1 MWHGHVSWK
10 SGSQIMKLS
19 NIKRFWISF
28 ILSVPMLI
36 QMFAMPFHWM
46 MPGYNWIAFITTT
59 IIMAISAAPYWS
71 SAWAAF
77 KHHQANMNT
86 LVAVGTSVAYFYSI
100 FAMFTGREVYFES
113 AAFVTVF
120 VLLGD
125 AMEEKMHNN
134 ASNALAK
141 LIDLQAKDAEV
152 ERNGEFV
159 KVPLDQVKPGDIIR
173 VKPGEKVPVD
183 GVIVDGSTT
192 IDESM
197 VTGESMPVTKKKGD
211 EVVGSTINT
220 NGTFTFKAT
229 KVGSDTMFAQIVD
242 LVKKAQTSHAPI
254 QNLTDKISNIFV
266 PAVLII
272 AIITFVIWYVFLG
285 ATVVNAMLFAVSVVV
300 IACPCALGL
309 ATPTALMVGTARSA
323 KMGVLIKNGEVL
335 EEVSDIDT
343 VVFDKTGTIT
353 VGKPQVT
360 DIVGDEKQVLTIA
373 ASLEENSEHPLAT
386 AVVNKAKADKIAL
399 ASVKNFAAIEGKGVK
414 ANYDNQEAFVGSDK
428 LLEDI
433 AISQEMKEKAI
444 QLQKEAKTVV
454 YVGLGQIIIGLIAI
468 QDVPKPSSKKAIAEL
483 KKRGLKTVML
493 TGDNQN
499 VAEAI
504 AQEVGID
511 QIIAGVLPTEKANEI
526 KKLQDAGNKVA
537 FVGDGIN
544 DAPALS
550 TADVGIA
557 MGSGTDIAIESGGI
571 ILVQN
576 DLMGVVRALEISE
589 KTFNRIKLNLFW
601 ALIYNTIGIP
611 IAAGLFMGLG
621 LTLSPEL
628 AGLAMAFSSVSVV
641 TSSLLLNKTKIA
653 GTTA

>member
-1 MWHGHVSWK
+1 
-10 SGSQIMKLS
+10 MKLS

-28 ILSVPMLI
+28 ILSIPMLI

-100 FAMFTGREVYFES
+100 FAMFTSREVYFES

-192 IDESM
+192 INESM

-229 KVGSDTMFAQIVD
+229 KVGSDTMLAQIVD

-285 ATVVNAMLFAVSVVV
+285 ATIVNAMLFAVSVVV

-360 DIVGDEKQVLTIA
+360 DIIGDEKQVLTIA

-386 AVVNKAKADKIAL
+386 AIVKKAKLDDIAL
-399 ASVKNFAAIEGKGVK
+399 AAVKNFAAIEGKGVK
-414 ANYDNQEAFVGSDK
+414 ANYGKQEAFVGSDK

-433 AISQEMKEKAI
+433 IISQEMKKKAI

-454 YVGLGQIIIGLIAI
+454 YVGLGQDIIGLVAI

-483 KKRGLKTVML
+483 KKRGLRTVML

-504 AQEVGID
+504 GKEVGID
-511 QIIAGVLPTEKANEI
+511 QVIAGVLPTEKSNEI
-526 KKLQDAGNKVA
+526 KKLQDAGRVVA

-550 TADVGIA
+550 TANVGIA

-571 ILVQN
+571 VLVQN
-576 DLMGVVRALEISE
+576 DLMGVVKALEISK

-653 GTTA
+653 GA

>member
-1 MWHGHVSWK
+1 
-10 SGSQIMKLS
+10 MKIS
-19 NIKRFWISF
+19 NIQRFWISF
-28 ILSVPMLI
+28 VLSIPMLI
-36 QMFAMPFHWM
+36 QMIAMPFHWM

-59 IIMAISAAPYWS
+59 IIMAISAAPYWK
-71 SAWAAF
+71 SAWGAF
-77 KHHQANMNT
+77 KKHNANMNT
-86 LVAVGTSVAYFYSI
+86 LVAVGTAVAYFYSI
-100 FAMFTGREVYFES
+100 YAMFTGREVYFES
-113 AAFVTVF
+113 AAYVTVF

-125 AMEEKMHNN
+125 AMEEKMHSN

-141 LIDLQAKDAEV
+141 LVDLQAKDAEV
-152 ERNGEFV
+152 LRDGEFV
-159 KVPLDQVKPGDIIR
+159 KVPLEQVKPGDTIR
-173 VKPGEKVPVD
+173 VKPGEKIPVD
-183 GVIVDGSTT
+183 GVITDGSTT

-211 EVVGSTINT
+211 NVVGSTINT

-229 KVGSDTMFAQIVD
+229 KVGSDTMLAQIVD

-272 AIITFVIWYVFLG
+272 AIITFVIWYVFLD
-285 ATVVNAMLFAVSVVV
+285 ASLVSAILFAVSVVV

-360 DIVGDEKQVLTIA
+360 NVVGDKNKVLTIA

-386 AVVNKAKADKIAL
+386 AVVKAAKEAKTEIK
-399 ASVKNFAAIEGKGVK
+399 SIQNFAAIEGRGVK
-414 ANYDNQEAFVGSDK
+414 ANYGNQEAFVGSDR

-433 AISQEMKEKAI
+433 SISQEMKDQAL

-454 YVGLGQIIIGLIAI
+454 YVGLGNDIIGLIAI
-468 QDVPKPSSKKAIAEL
+468 QDVPKASSKQAIAEL

-504 AQEVGID
+504 GREVGID
-511 QIIAGVLPTEKANEI
+511 QVIAGVLPTEKATEI
-526 KKLQDAGNKVA
+526 KKLQNEGNKVA

-571 ILVQN
+571 VLVQN
-576 DLMGVVRALEISE
+576 DLMGVVRALEISK

-611 IAAGLFMGLG
+611 IAAGLFMAFGLQ
-621 LTLSPEL
+621 LSPEL

-653 GTTA
+653 GETAQVSK

>member
-1 MWHGHVSWK
+1 
-10 SGSQIMKLS
+10 MKLS
-19 NIKRFWISF
+19 NIQRFWISF
-28 ILSVPMLI
+28 VLSIPMLI
-36 QMFAMPFHWM
+36 QMIAMPFHWM
-46 MPGYNWIAFITTT
+46 MPGYNWIALVTTT
-59 IIMAISAAPYWS
+59 IIMAISAAPYWK
-71 SAWAAF
+71 SAWGAF
-77 KHHQANMNT
+77 KKHNANMNT

-100 FAMFTGREVYFES
+100 YAMFTGREVYFES
-113 AAFVTVF
+113 AAYVTVF

-141 LIDLQAKDAEV
+141 LVDLQAKDADV
-152 ERNGEFV
+152 LRNGEFV
-159 KVPLDQVKPGDIIR
+159 KVPLDQVKPGDTIR
-173 VKPGEKVPVD
+173 VKPGEKIPVD
-183 GVIVDGSTT
+183 GVILDGSTT

-211 EVVGSTINT
+211 NVVGSTINT

-229 KVGSDTMFAQIVD
+229 KVGSDTMLAQIVD

-285 ATVVNAMLFAVSVVV
+285 ASLVSAILFAVSVVV

-360 DIVGDEKQVLTIA
+360 NVVGDKNKVLAIA

-386 AVVNKAKADKIAL
+386 AVVKAAKETKTEIKP
-399 ASVKNFAAIEGKGVK
+399 VQNFAAIEGRGVK
-414 ANYDNQEAFVGSDK
+414 ANYGNQEAFVGSDR

-433 AISQEMKEKAI
+433 SISQEMKDQAL

-454 YVGLGQIIIGLIAI
+454 YVGLGNDIIGLIAI
-468 QDVPKPSSKKAIAEL
+468 QDVPKASSKQAIAEL

-504 AQEVGID
+504 GREVGID
-511 QIIAGVLPTEKANEI
+511 QVIAGVLPTEKAAEI
-526 KKLQDAGNKVA
+526 KKLQDEGNKVA

-550 TADVGIA
+550 TANVGIA

-571 ILVQN
+571 VLVQN
-576 DLMGVVRALEISE
+576 DLMGVVRALEISK

-611 IAAGLFMGLG
+611 IAAGLFMAFGVQ
-621 LTLSPEL
+621 LSPEL

-653 GTTA
+653 GETA

>member
-1 MWHGHVSWK
+1 
-10 SGSQIMKLS
+10 MKLS
-19 NIKRFWISF
+19 NIQRFWISF
-28 ILSVPMLI
+28 VLSIPMLI
-36 QMFAMPFHWM
+36 QMIAMPFHWM

-59 IIMAISAAPYWS
+59 IIMAISAAPYWK
-71 SAWAAF
+71 SAWGAF
-77 KHHQANMNT
+77 KKHNANMNT
-86 LVAVGTSVAYFYSI
+86 LVAVGTAVAYFYSI
-100 FAMFTGREVYFES
+100 YAMFTGREVYFES
-113 AAFVTVF
+113 AAYVTVF

-125 AMEEKMHNN
+125 AMEEKMHSN

-141 LIDLQAKDAEV
+141 LVDLQAKDAEV
-152 ERNGEFV
+152 LRDGEFV
-159 KVPLDQVKPGDIIR
+159 KVPLEQVKPGDTIR
-173 VKPGEKVPVD
+173 VKPGEKIPVD
-183 GVIVDGSTT
+183 GVITDGSTT

-211 EVVGSTINT
+211 NVVGSTINT

-229 KVGSDTMFAQIVD
+229 KVGSDTMLSQIVD

-266 PAVLII
+266 PVVLII

-285 ATVVNAMLFAVSVVV
+285 ATLVNAMLFAVSVVV

-360 DIVGDEKQVLTIA
+360 NVVGDKNKVLTIA

-386 AVVNKAKADKIAL
+386 AVVKAAKEAKTEIK
-399 ASVKNFAAIEGKGVK
+399 SIQNFAAIEGRGVK
-414 ANYDNQEAFVGSDK
+414 ANYGNQEAFVGSDR

-433 AISQEMKEKAI
+433 SISQEMKDQAL

-454 YVGLGQIIIGLIAI
+454 YVGLGNDIIGLIAI
-468 QDVPKPSSKKAIAEL
+468 QDVPKASSKQAIAEL

-504 AQEVGID
+504 GREVGID
-511 QIIAGVLPTEKANEI
+511 QVIAGVLPTEKAAEI
-526 KKLQDAGNKVA
+526 KKLQDEGNKVA

-571 ILVQN
+571 VLVQN
-576 DLMGVVRALEISE
+576 DLMGVVRALEISK

-611 IAAGLFMGLG
+611 IAAGLFMAFGLQ
-621 LTLSPEL
+621 LSPEL

-653 GTTA
+653 GETAQVSK

>member
-1 MWHGHVSWK
+1 
-10 SGSQIMKLS
+10 MKLS

-28 ILSVPMLI
+28 ILSIPMLI

-77 KHHQANMNT
+77 KHHSANMNT
-86 LVAVGTSVAYFYSI
+86 LVAVGTAVAYFYSI
-100 FAMFTGREVYFES
+100 FAMFTGHEVYFES

-125 AMEEKMHNN
+125 AMEEQMHNN

-159 KVPLDQVKPGDIIR
+159 KVPLDQVKVGDIIR

-211 EVVGSTINT
+211 DVVGSTINI
-220 NGTFTFKAT
+220 NGTFNFKAT
-229 KVGSDTMFAQIVD
+229 KVGSDTMLSQIVD

-272 AIITFVIWYVFLG
+272 AIITFVIWYVFLN
-285 ATVVNAMLFAVSVVV
+285 ATLVTALLFAVSVVV

-335 EEVSDIDT
+335 EEVSDLDT

-360 DIVGDEKQVLTIA
+360 DVVGDQNKVLTIA

-386 AVVNKAKADKIAL
+386 AVVKKANEDKIAL
-399 ASVKNFAAIEGKGVK
+399 AQVKNFAAIEGKGVR
-414 ANYDNQEAFVGSDK
+414 ASYDGQTAFVGSDR

-433 AISQEMKEKAI
+433 SISQEMKDQAI
-444 QLQKEAKTVV
+444 KLQKEAKTVV
-454 YVGLGQIIIGLIAI
+454 YVGLGQEIIGLIAI
-468 QDVPKPSSKKAIAEL
+468 QDVPKPSSKAAIAEL
-483 KKRGLKTVML
+483 KKRGLKTIML
-493 TGDNQN
+493 TGDNPN
-499 VAEAI
+499 VANAI
-504 AQEVGID
+504 GKEVGID
-511 QIIAGVLPTEKANEI
+511 QVIAGVLPTEKAAEI
-526 KKLQDAGNKVA
+526 KKLQDEGRKVA

-557 MGSGTDIAIESGGI
+557 MGSGTDVAIESGGI
-571 ILVQN
+571 VLVQN
-576 DLMGVVRALEISE
+576 DLMGVVRALDISK

-653 GTTA
+653 GEAA

>member
-1 MWHGHVSWK
+1 
-10 SGSQIMKLS
+10 MKLS

-28 ILSVPMLI
+28 ILSIPMLI

-77 KHHQANMNT
+77 KHHSANMNT
-86 LVAVGTSVAYFYSI
+86 LVAVGTAVAYFYSI
-100 FAMFTGREVYFES
+100 FAMFTGDEVYFES

-125 AMEEKMHNN
+125 AMEEQMHNN

-159 KVPLDQVKPGDIIR
+159 KVPLDQVKVGDIIR

-211 EVVGSTINT
+211 DVVGSTINT
-220 NGTFTFKAT
+220 NGTFNFKAT
-229 KVGSDTMFAQIVD
+229 KVGSDTMLSQIVD

-272 AIITFVIWYVFLG
+272 AIITFVIWYVFL
-285 ATVVNAMLFAVSVVV
+285 NAPLVTALLFAVSVVV

-335 EEVSDIDT
+335 EEVSDLDT

-360 DIVGDEKQVLTIA
+360 DVVGDQNKVLTIA

-386 AVVNKAKADKIAL
+386 AVVKKAKEDKIAL
-399 ASVKNFAAIEGKGVK
+399 AQVKKFAAIEGKGVR
-414 ANYDNQEAFVGSDK
+414 ASYDGQTAFVGSDR

-433 AISQEMKEKAI
+433 SISQEMKDQAI
-444 QLQKEAKTVV
+444 KLQKEAKTVV
-454 YVGLGQIIIGLIAI
+454 YVGLGQEIIGLIAI
-468 QDVPKPSSKKAIAEL
+468 QDVPKPSSKAAIAEL
-483 KKRGLKTVML
+483 KKRGLKTIML
-493 TGDNQN
+493 TGDNPN
-499 VAEAI
+499 VANAI
-504 AQEVGID
+504 GKEVGID
-511 QIIAGVLPTEKANEI
+511 QVIAGVLPTEKAAEI
-526 KKLQDAGNKVA
+526 KKLQDEGRKVA

-557 MGSGTDIAIESGGI
+557 MGSGTDVAIESGGI
-571 ILVQN
+571 VLVQN
-576 DLMGVVRALEISE
+576 DLMGVVRALDISK

-653 GTTA
+653 GEAA

>member
-1 MWHGHVSWK
+1 
-10 SGSQIMKLS
+10 MKLS

-28 ILSVPMLI
+28 ILAIPMLI
-36 QMFAMPFHWM
+36 QMFATPFHWM

-71 SAWAAF
+71 SAWSAF
-77 KHHQANMNT
+77 KHHNANMNT
-86 LVAVGTSVAYFYSI
+86 LIAVGTSIAYFYSI
-100 FAMFTGREVYFES
+100 FAMFTGREVYFET
-113 AAFVTVF
+113 AAYVTVF

-125 AMEEKMHNN
+125 ALEEKMHNN

-159 KVPLDQVKPGDIIR
+159 KVPLDQVKVGDIIR

-183 GVIVDGSTT
+183 GVIVNGSSTL
-192 IDESM
+192 DESM

-211 EVVGSTINT
+211 DVVGSTINT

-229 KVGSDTMFAQIVD
+229 KVGSETMLSQIVD

-254 QNLTDKISNIFV
+254 QNLTDKISNIFT

-272 AIITFVIWYVFLG
+272 AILTFVIWYIFLG
-285 ATVVNAMLFAVSVVV
+285 ATLISAMLFAVSVVV

-323 KMGVLIKNGEVL
+323 KMGVLIKNGKVL
-335 EEVSDIDT
+335 QEVSDINT

-360 DIVGDEKQVLTIA
+360 NVVGDKNKVLAIA

-386 AVVNKAKADKIAL
+386 AVVKTAQEANITIKP
-399 ASVKNFAAIEGKGVK
+399 VKNFAAIEGRGVK
-414 ANYDNQEAFVGSDK
+414 ANYDNQEAFVGSDR

-433 AISQEMKEKAI
+433 SISQEMKDQAL

-454 YVGLGQIIIGLIAI
+454 YVGLGNDIIGLIAI
-468 QDVPKPSSKKAIAEL
+468 QDVPKASSKQAIAEL

-504 AQEVGID
+504 GREVGID
-511 QIIAGVLPTEKANEI
+511 QVIAGVLPTEKAAEI
-526 KKLQDAGNKVA
+526 KKLQDEGNKVA

-571 ILVQN
+571 VLVQN
-576 DLMGVVRALEISE
+576 DLMGVVRALEISK

-611 IAAGLFMGLG
+611 IAAGLFMAFGLQ
-621 LTLSPEL
+621 LSPEL

-653 GTTA
+653 GETAQVSK

>member
-1 MWHGHVSWK
+1 
-10 SGSQIMKLS
+10 MKLS

-28 ILSVPMLI
+28 ILSIPMLI

-77 KHHQANMNT
+77 KHHSANMNT
-86 LVAVGTSVAYFYSI
+86 LVAVGTAVAYFYSI
-100 FAMFTGREVYFES
+100 FAMFTGHEVYFES

-159 KVPLDQVKPGDIIR
+159 KVPLDQVKVGDIIR

-211 EVVGSTINT
+211 DVVGSTINT
-220 NGTFTFKAT
+220 NGTFNFKAT
-229 KVGSDTMFAQIVD
+229 KVGSDTMLSQIVD

-272 AIITFVIWYVFLG
+272 AIITFVIWYVFL
-285 ATVVNAMLFAVSVVV
+285 NAPLVTALLFAVSVVV

-335 EEVSDIDT
+335 EEVSDLDT

-360 DIVGDEKQVLTIA
+360 DVVGNQNKVLTIA

-386 AVVNKAKADKIAL
+386 AVVKKAKEDKIAL
-399 ASVKNFAAIEGKGVK
+399 AQVKNFAAIEGKGVR
-414 ANYDNQEAFVGSDK
+414 ASYDGQTAFVGSDR

-433 AISQEMKEKAI
+433 SISQEMKDQAI
-444 QLQKEAKTVV
+444 KLQKEAKTVV
-454 YVGLGQIIIGLIAI
+454 YVGLGQEIIGLIAI
-468 QDVPKPSSKKAIAEL
+468 QDVPKPSSKAAIAEL
-483 KKRGLKTVML
+483 KKRGLKTIML
-493 TGDNQN
+493 TGDNPN
-499 VAEAI
+499 VANAI
-504 AQEVGID
+504 GKEVGID
-511 QIIAGVLPTEKANEI
+511 QVIAGVLPTEKAAEI
-526 KKLQDAGNKVA
+526 KKLQDEGRKVA

-557 MGSGTDIAIESGGI
+557 MGSGTDVAIESGGI
-571 ILVQN
+571 VLVQN
-576 DLMGVVRALEISE
+576 DLMGVVRALDISK

-653 GTTA
+653 GEAA

>member
-1 MWHGHVSWK
+1 
-10 SGSQIMKLS
+10 MKLS

-28 ILSVPMLI
+28 ILSIPMLI

-77 KHHQANMNT
+77 KHHSANMNT
-86 LVAVGTSVAYFYSI
+86 LVAVGTAVAYFYSI
-100 FAMFTGREVYFES
+100 FAMFTGQEVYFES

-159 KVPLDQVKPGDIIR
+159 KVPLDQVKVGDIIR

-183 GVIVDGSTT
+183 GVIVNGSTT

-211 EVVGSTINT
+211 DVVGSTINT
-220 NGTFTFKAT
+220 NGTFNFKAT
-229 KVGSDTMFAQIVD
+229 KVGSDTMLSQIVD

-272 AIITFVIWYVFLG
+272 AIITFVIWYVFL
-285 ATVVNAMLFAVSVVV
+285 NAPLVTALLFAVSVVV

-335 EEVSDIDT
+335 EEVSDLDT

-360 DIVGDEKQVLTIA
+360 DVVGDQNKVLTIA

-386 AVVNKAKADKIAL
+386 AVVKKAKEDKIAL
-399 ASVKNFAAIEGKGVK
+399 AQVKNFAAIEGKGVR
-414 ANYDNQEAFVGSDK
+414 ASYDGQTAFVGSDR

-433 AISQEMKEKAI
+433 SISQEMKDQAI
-444 QLQKEAKTVV
+444 KLQKEAKTVV
-454 YVGLGQIIIGLIAI
+454 YVGLGQEIIGLIAI
-468 QDVPKPSSKKAIAEL
+468 QDVPKPSSKAAIAEL
-483 KKRGLKTVML
+483 KKRGLKTIML
-493 TGDNQN
+493 TGDNPN
-499 VAEAI
+499 VANAI
-504 AQEVGID
+504 GKEVSID
-511 QIIAGVLPTEKANEI
+511 QVIAGVLPTEKAAEI
-526 KKLQDAGNKVA
+526 KKLQDEGRKVA

-557 MGSGTDIAIESGGI
+557 MGSGTDVAIESGGI
-571 ILVQN
+571 VLVQN
-576 DLMGVVRALEISE
+576 DLMGVVRALDISK
-589 KTFNRIKLNLFW
+589 KTFNRIILNLFW

-628 AGLAMAFSSVSVV
+628 AALAMAFSSVSVV

-653 GTTA
+653 GEAA

>member
-1 MWHGHVSWK
+1 
-10 SGSQIMKLS
+10 MKLS
-19 NIKRFWISF
+19 NIQRFWISF
-28 ILSVPMLI
+28 VLSIPMLI
-36 QMFAMPFHWM
+36 QMIAMPFHWM

-59 IIMAISAAPYWS
+59 IIMAISAAPYWK
-71 SAWAAF
+71 SAWGAF
-77 KHHQANMNT
+77 KKHNANMNT
-86 LVAVGTSVAYFYSI
+86 LVAVGTAVAYFYSI
-100 FAMFTGREVYFES
+100 YAMFTGREVYFES
-113 AAFVTVF
+113 AAYVTVF

-125 AMEEKMHNN
+125 AMEEKMHSN

-141 LIDLQAKDAEV
+141 LVDLQAKDAEV
-152 ERNGEFV
+152 LRDGEFV
-159 KVPLDQVKPGDIIR
+159 KVPLEQVKPGDTIR
-173 VKPGEKVPVD
+173 VKPGEKIPVD
-183 GVIVDGSTT
+183 GVITDGSTT

-211 EVVGSTINT
+211 DVVGSTINT

-229 KVGSDTMFAQIVD
+229 KVGSDTMLSQIVD

-254 QNLTDKISNIFV
+254 QKLTDKISNIFV
-266 PAVLII
+266 PVVLII

-285 ATVVNAMLFAVSVVV
+285 ATLVNAMLFAVSVVV

-353 VGKPQVT
+353 IGKPQVT
-360 DIVGDEKQVLTIA
+360 NVVGDKNKVLTIA

-386 AVVNKAKADKIAL
+386 AVVKAAKEAKTEIK
-399 ASVKNFAAIEGKGVK
+399 SIQNFAAIEGRGVK

-428 LLEDI
+428 LLTDI
-433 AISQEMKEKAI
+433 NISQEMKDQAL

-454 YVGLGQIIIGLIAI
+454 YVCLGNDIIGLIAI
-468 QDVPKPSSKKAIAEL
+468 QDVPKASSKQAIAEL

-504 AQEVGID
+504 GREVGID
-511 QIIAGVLPTEKANEI
+511 QVIAGVLPTEKAAEI
-526 KKLQDAGNKVA
+526 KKLQDEGNKVA

-571 ILVQN
+571 VLVQN
-576 DLMGVVRALEISE
+576 DLMGVVRALEISK

-611 IAAGLFMGLG
+611 IAAGLFMAFGLQ
-621 LTLSPEL
+621 LSPEL

-653 GTTA
+653 GETAQVSK

>member
-1 MWHGHVSWK
+1 
-10 SGSQIMKLS
+10 MKLS
-19 NIKRFWISF
+19 NIQRFWISF
-28 ILSVPMLI
+28 VLSIPMLI
-36 QMFAMPFHWM
+36 QMIAMPFHWM
-46 MPGYNWIAFITTT
+46 MPGYNWIALITTT
-59 IIMAISAAPYWS
+59 IIMAISAAPYWK
-71 SAWAAF
+71 SAWGAF
-77 KHHQANMNT
+77 KKHNANMNT
-86 LVAVGTSVAYFYSI
+86 LVAVGTAVAYFYSI
-100 FAMFTGREVYFES
+100 YAMFTGREVYFES
-113 AAFVTVF
+113 AAYVTVF

-125 AMEEKMHNN
+125 AMEEKMHSN

-141 LIDLQAKDAEV
+141 LVDLQAKDAAV
-152 ERNGEFV
+152 LRDGEFV
-159 KVPLDQVKPGDIIR
+159 KVPLEQVKPGDTIR
-173 VKPGEKVPVD
+173 VKPGEKIPVD
-183 GVIVDGSTT
+183 GVITDGSTT

-211 EVVGSTINT
+211 NVVGSTINT
-220 NGTFTFKAT
+220 NGTFTFRAT
-229 KVGSDTMFAQIVD
+229 KVGSDTMLSQIVD

-272 AIITFVIWYVFLG
+272 AIITFVIWYVFLS
-285 ATVVNAMLFAVSVVV
+285 ATLVNAMLFAVSVVV

-360 DIVGDEKQVLTIA
+360 NVVGDKNKVLTIA

-386 AVVNKAKADKIAL
+386 AVVKAAKEAKTEIK
-399 ASVKNFAAIEGKGVK
+399 SIQNFAAIAGRGVK
-414 ANYDNQEAFVGSDK
+414 ANYGNQEAFVGSDR

-433 AISQEMKEKAI
+433 SISQEMKDQAL

-454 YVGLGQIIIGLIAI
+454 YVGLGNDIIGLIAI
-468 QDVPKPSSKKAIAEL
+468 QDVPKTSSKQAIVEL

-504 AQEVGID
+504 GREVGID
-511 QIIAGVLPTEKANEI
+511 QVIAGVLPTEKATEI
-526 KKLQDAGNKVA
+526 KKLQNEGNKVA

-571 ILVQN
+571 VLVQN
-576 DLMGVVRALEISE
+576 DLMGVVRALEISK

-611 IAAGLFMGLG
+611 IAAGLFMAFGVQ
-621 LTLSPEL
+621 LSPEL

-653 GTTA
+653 GETVQVSK

>member
-1 MWHGHVSWK
+1 
-10 SGSQIMKLS
+10 MKLS

-28 ILSVPMLI
+28 ILSIPMLI

-77 KHHQANMNT
+77 KHHSANMNT
-86 LVAVGTSVAYFYSI
+86 LVAVGTAVAYFYSI
-100 FAMFTGREVYFES
+100 FAMFTGHEVYFES

-159 KVPLDQVKPGDIIR
+159 KVPLDQVKVGDIIR

-211 EVVGSTINT
+211 DVVGSTINT
-220 NGTFTFKAT
+220 NGTFNFKAT
-229 KVGSDTMFAQIVD
+229 KVGSDTMLSQIVD

-272 AIITFVIWYVFLG
+272 AIITFVIWYVFL
-285 ATVVNAMLFAVSVVV
+285 NAPLVTALLFAVSVVV

-335 EEVSDIDT
+335 EEVSDLDT

-360 DIVGDEKQVLTIA
+360 DVVGDQNKVLTIA

-386 AVVNKAKADKIAL
+386 AVVKKAKEDKIAL
-399 ASVKNFAAIEGKGVK
+399 AQVKNFAAIEGKGVR
-414 ANYDNQEAFVGSDK
+414 ASYDGQTAFVGSDR

-433 AISQEMKEKAI
+433 SISQEMKDQAI
-444 QLQKEAKTVV
+444 KLQKEAKTVV
-454 YVGLGQIIIGLIAI
+454 YVGLGQEIIGLIAI
-468 QDVPKPSSKKAIAEL
+468 QDVPKPSSKAAIAEL
-483 KKRGLKTVML
+483 KKRGLKTIML
-493 TGDNQN
+493 TGDNPN
-499 VAEAI
+499 VANAI
-504 AQEVGID
+504 GKEVSID
-511 QIIAGVLPTEKANEI
+511 QVIAGVLPTEKAAEI
-526 KKLQDAGNKVA
+526 KKLQDEGRKVT
-537 FVGDGIN
+537 FIGDGIN

-557 MGSGTDIAIESGGI
+557 MGSGTDVAIESGGI
-571 ILVQN
+571 VLVQN
-576 DLMGVVRALEISE
+576 DLMGVVRALDISK

-653 GTTA
+653 GEAA

>member
-1 MWHGHVSWK
+1 
-10 SGSQIMKLS
+10 MKLS

-28 ILSVPMLI
+28 ILSIPMLI

-77 KHHQANMNT
+77 KHHSANMNT
-86 LVAVGTSVAYFYSI
+86 LVAVGTAVAYFYSI
-100 FAMFTGREVYFES
+100 FAMFTGHEVYFES

-159 KVPLDQVKPGDIIR
+159 KVPLDQVKVGDIIR

-211 EVVGSTINT
+211 DVVGSTINT
-220 NGTFTFKAT
+220 NGTFNFKAT
-229 KVGSDTMFAQIVD
+229 KVGSDTILSQIVD

-272 AIITFVIWYVFLG
+272 AIITFVIWYVFL
-285 ATVVNAMLFAVSVVV
+285 NAPLVTALLFAVSVVV

-335 EEVSDIDT
+335 EEVSDLDT

-360 DIVGDEKQVLTIA
+360 DVVGDQNKVLTIA

-386 AVVNKAKADKIAL
+386 AVVKKAKEDKIAL
-399 ASVKNFAAIEGKGVK
+399 AQVKNFAAIEGKGVR
-414 ANYDNQEAFVGSDK
+414 ASYNGQTAFVGSDR

-433 AISQEMKEKAI
+433 SISQEMKDQAI
-444 QLQKEAKTVV
+444 KLQKEAKTVV
-454 YVGLGQIIIGLIAI
+454 YVGLGQEIIGLIAI
-468 QDVPKPSSKKAIAEL
+468 QDVPKPSSKAAIAEL
-483 KKRGLKTVML
+483 KKRGLKTIML
-493 TGDNQN
+493 TGDNPN
-499 VAEAI
+499 VANAI
-504 AQEVGID
+504 GKEVSID
-511 QIIAGVLPTEKANEI
+511 QVIAGVLPTEKAAEI
-526 KKLQDAGNKVA
+526 KKLQDEGRKVA

-557 MGSGTDIAIESGGI
+557 MGSGTDVAIESGGI
-571 ILVQN
+571 VLVQN
-576 DLMGVVRALEISE
+576 DLMGVVRALDISK

-653 GTTA
+653 GEAA

>member
-1 MWHGHVSWK
+1 
-10 SGSQIMKLS
+10 MKLS
-19 NIKRFWISF
+19 NIQRFWISF
-28 ILSVPMLI
+28 VLSIPMLI
-36 QMFAMPFHWM
+36 QMIAMPFHWM
-46 MPGYNWIAFITTT
+46 MPGYNWIAFITAT
-59 IIMAISAAPYWS
+59 IIMAISAAPYWK
-71 SAWAAF
+71 SAWGAF
-77 KHHQANMNT
+77 KKHNANMNT
-86 LVAVGTSVAYFYSI
+86 LVAVGTAVAYFYSI
-100 FAMFTGREVYFES
+100 YAMFTGREVYFES
-113 AAFVTVF
+113 AAYVTVF

-125 AMEEKMHNN
+125 AMEEKMHSN

-141 LIDLQAKDAEV
+141 LVDLQAKDAEV
-152 ERNGEFV
+152 LRDGEFV
-159 KVPLDQVKPGDIIR
+159 KVPLEQVKPGDTIR
-173 VKPGEKVPVD
+173 VKPGEKIPVD
-183 GVIVDGSTT
+183 GVITDGSTT

-211 EVVGSTINT
+211 NVVGSTINT

-229 KVGSDTMFAQIVD
+229 KVGSDTMLAQIVD

-272 AIITFVIWYVFLG
+272 AIITFVIWYVFLD
-285 ATVVNAMLFAVSVVV
+285 ASLVSAILFAVSVVV

-360 DIVGDEKQVLTIA
+360 DVVGDKNKVLAIA

-386 AVVNKAKADKIAL
+386 AVVKAAKETNITIEP
-399 ASVKNFAAIEGKGVK
+399 VKNFAAIEGRGVK
-414 ANYDNQEAFVGSDK
+414 ANYNDQEAFVGSDK
-428 LLEDI
+428 LLTDI
-433 AISQEMKEKAI
+433 NISQEMKSQAV

-454 YVGLGQIIIGLIAI
+454 YVGLGSDIIGLIAI
-468 QDVPKPSSKKAIAEL
+468 QDVPKASSKQAIAEL

-504 AQEVGID
+504 GREVGID
-511 QIIAGVLPTEKANEI
+511 QVIAGVLPTEKATEI
-526 KKLQDAGNKVA
+526 KKLQNEGNKVA

-571 ILVQN
+571 VLVQN
-576 DLMGVVRALEISE
+576 DLMGVVRALEISK

-611 IAAGLFMGLG
+611 IAAGLFMAFGLQ
-621 LTLSPEL
+621 LSPEL

-653 GTTA
+653 GETAQVSK

>member
-1 MWHGHVSWK
+1 
-10 SGSQIMKLS
+10 MKLS

-28 ILSVPMLI
+28 ILSIPMLI

-77 KHHQANMNT
+77 KHHSANMNT
-86 LVAVGTSVAYFYSI
+86 LVAVGTAVAYFYSI
-100 FAMFTGREVYFES
+100 FAMFTGDEVYFES

-125 AMEEKMHNN
+125 AMEEQMHNN

-159 KVPLDQVKPGDIIR
+159 KVPLDQVKVGDIIR

-211 EVVGSTINT
+211 DVVGSTINT
-220 NGTFTFKAT
+220 NGTFNFKAT
-229 KVGSDTMFAQIVD
+229 KVGSDTMLSQIVD

-272 AIITFVIWYVFLG
+272 AIITFVIWYVFL
-285 ATVVNAMLFAVSVVV
+285 NAPLVTALLFAVSVVV

-335 EEVSDIDT
+335 EEVSDLDT

-360 DIVGDEKQVLTIA
+360 DVVGDQNKVLTIA

-386 AVVNKAKADKIAL
+386 AVVKKAKEDKIAL
-399 ASVKNFAAIEGKGVK
+399 AQVKNFAAIEGKGVR
-414 ANYDNQEAFVGSDK
+414 ASYDGQTAFVGSDR

-433 AISQEMKEKAI
+433 SISQEMRDQAI
-444 QLQKEAKTVV
+444 KLQKEAKTVV
-454 YVGLGQIIIGLIAI
+454 YVGLGQVIIGLIAI
-468 QDVPKPSSKKAIAEL
+468 QDVPKPSSKAAIAEL
-483 KKRGLKTVML
+483 KKRGLKTIML
-493 TGDNQN
+493 TGDNPN
-499 VAEAI
+499 VANAI
-504 AQEVGID
+504 GKEVGID
-511 QIIAGVLPTEKANEI
+511 QVIAGVLPTEKAAEI
-526 KKLQDAGNKVA
+526 KKLQDEGRKVA

-557 MGSGTDIAIESGGI
+557 MGSGTDVAIESGGI
-571 ILVQN
+571 VLVQN
-576 DLMGVVRALEISE
+576 DLMGVVRALDISK

-653 GTTA
+653 GETA